1 MEDSPKAMEA
11 GLKPDSNYDDLK
23 ATQEEIIVSHNIET
37 QRGLSSRHIQFLA
50 LGGCIGTGLFVGSG
64 AALSTVG
71 PAPLLMGYI
80 AMSSVVYFIMNILGE
95 MTTYLPV
102 RGVSVPYFISRFTEP
117 SLGFAVGMLSLLM
130 CIMMKPLLT
139 IFFFTGYNYWYSFSM
154 LLASEVTAAGLVIE
168 YWPSSVSVGVWIAII
183 LIVILFLNIVAV
195 SWYGEAE
202 FWFASLKIIAI
213 IGLIILGIVLFFGG
227 GPNHDRLG
235 FRYWQQ
241 PGAFVEPY
249 LVPNVNTG
257 RFLAF
262 WTALIK
268 SGFSFIFS
276 PELITTAAGEA
287 VSPRRNIPKATNR
300 FIYRLFAFYVLG
312 SLVIGVTVAYND
324 KGLLRG
330 VASGGSGAGASPFV
344 IGIQNAGIAGLNHVI
359 NAAILISAF
368 SSGNSWVYAGSRT
381 LYSMACEGQAPKFFA
396 RCNKNGV
403 PYNAVLI
410 TWAIGLL
417 SFLNLSAS
425 GSTVFY
431 WFTNI
436 TTIGGFISWVI
447 VGVAYLRFRGALKFH
462 GLLESRPFKT
472 PFQPYGTYYA
482 MGFIS
487 LLAITNGYTIFFPGS
502 FTASGFLVSYIVFVI
517 FFVLYLGH
525 KLYYKTPW
533 MIKVSDIDIFS
544 GKGEIDRLEE
554 EDIEPKPRNWLERV
568 WWWVA

>member
-1 MEDSPKAMEA
+1 MDPSPKGMEEGKA
-11 GLKPDSNYDDLK
+11 PLDFYEESKTLQGEVEGIDSG
-23 ATQEEIIVSHNIET
+23 ET
-37 QRGLSSRHIQFLA
+37 HRGLSSRHIQFLA

-64 AALSTVG
+64 STLSTVG

-80 AMSSVVYFIMNILGE
+80 VMSSVVYFVMNMLGE

-102 RGVSVPYFISRFTEP
+102 RGVSVPYLINRFTEP
-117 SLGFAVGMLSLLM
+117 SLGFAV
-130 CIMMKPLLT
+130 
-139 IFFFTGYNYWYSFSM
+139 
-154 LLASEVTAAGLVIE
+154 ASEVTAAGLVIE
-168 YWPSSVSVGVWIAII
+168 YWQIDVSVGVWIAII
-183 LIVILFLNIVAV
+183 LLVILLLNIVAV

-213 IGLIILGIVLFFGG
+213 IGLIILGVVLFFGG

-235 FRYWQQ
+235 FRYWQN
-241 PGAFVEPY
+241 PGAFKEPY
-249 LVPNVNTG
+249 LVSNVSTG

-287 VSPRRNIPKATNR
+287 VAPRRNIPKATNR

-324 KGLLRG
+324 KNLLQG
-330 VASGGSGAGASPFV
+330 VASGSSGAGASPFV
-344 IGIQNAGIAGLNHVI
+344 IGIQNAGISGLNHVI
-359 NAAILISAF
+359 NAAILISAW

-381 LYSMACEGQAPKFFA
+381 LYSLACQGQAPQIFT
-396 RCNKNGV
+396 RCSKNGV
-403 PYNAVLI
+403 PYAAVLV

-417 SFLNLSAS
+417 AFLNLSSS
-425 GSTVFY
+425 GSDVFY

-436 TTIGGFISWVI
+436 TTVGGFISWVL
-447 VGVAYLRFRGALKFH
+447 VGIAYLRFRRALDSH
-462 GLLESRPFKT
+462 GMLESRPFKT

-482 MGFIS
+482 LVVVS

-517 FFVLYLGH
+517 FFALYFGH
-525 KLYYKTPW
+525 KIWYRTPGW
-533 MIKVSDIDIFS
+533 F
-544 GKGEIDRLEE
+544 RLPMLISSRAKRRLIGYVE
-554 EDIEPKPRNWLERV
+554 KQPRNWLERV
-568 WWWVA
+568 WWWIA

>member
-1 MEDSPKAMEA
+1 MKDSSKSLEA
-11 GLKPDSNYDDLK
+11 EVRSVSPYDDSK
-23 ATQEEIIVSHNIET
+23 AIQGEITGVHNSKT
-37 QRGLSSRHIQFLA
+37 QRGLSSRHVQFLA

-64 AALSTVG
+64 QSLSTVG

-80 AMSSVVYFIMNILGE
+80 VMSSIVYFVMNMLGE

-102 RGVSVPYFISRFTEP
+102 QGVSVPYLITRFTEP
-117 SLGFAVGMLSLLM
+117 SLGFAV
-130 CIMMKPLLT
+130 
-139 IFFFTGYNYWYSFSM
+139 
-154 LLASEVTAAGLVIE
+154 ASEVTASGLVIE
-168 YWPSSVSVGVWIAII
+168 YWQSPVNVGVWIAII
-183 LIVILFLNIVAV
+183 LVVILFLNIVAV

-202 FWFASLKIIAI
+202 FWFASLKILAI
-213 IGLIILGIVLFFGG
+213 LGLIILGVILFFGG

-235 FRYWQQ
+235 FRYWKT

-249 LVPNVNTG
+249 LVPSISTG

-262 WTALIK
+262 WTAMIK

-287 VSPRRNIPKATNR
+287 ASPRRNIPKAANR
-300 FIYRLFAFYVLG
+300 FIYL
-312 SLVIGVTVAYND
+312 AYND
-324 KGLLRG
+324 KSLLRNL
-330 VASGGSGAGASPFV
+330 GGSGAGASPFV
-344 IGIQNAGIAGLNHVI
+344 VGIQNAGISGLNHVI

-368 SSGNSWVYAGSRT
+368 SSGNSWVFAGSRT
-381 LYSMACEGQAPKFFA
+381 LYSLAGEGQAPKIFL

-436 TTIGGFISWVI
+436 TTIGGFVSWVV
-447 VGVAYLRFRGALKFH
+447 VGVAYLRFRSALDFH
-462 GLLESRPFKT
+462 GLLKSRPFIT
-472 PFQPYGTYYA
+472 PFQPYGAYYA
-482 MGFIS
+482 IVFVS
-487 LLAITNGYTIFFPGS
+487 LLAITNGYTVFFPGS
-502 FTASGFLVSYIVFVI
+502 FTASDFLVSYIVFVI
-517 FFVLYLGH
+517 FFVLYFGH

-533 MIKVSDIDIFS
+533 MIKVSELDIFS
-544 GKGEIDRLEE
+544 GKDEIDRLEE
-554 EDIEPKPRNWLERV
+554 EEIEPQPRNWLERV
-568 WWWVA
+568 WWWIA

>member
-1 MEDSPKAMEA
+1 
-11 GLKPDSNYDDLK
+11 
-23 ATQEEIIVSHNIET
+23 
-37 QRGLSSRHIQFLA
+37 
-50 LGGCIGTGLFVGSG
+50 
-64 AALSTVG
+64 
-71 PAPLLMGYI
+71 
-80 AMSSVVYFIMNILGE
+80 
-95 MTTYLPV
+95 
-102 RGVSVPYFISRFTEP
+102 
-117 SLGFAVGMLSLLM
+117 
-130 CIMMKPLLT
+130 
-139 IFFFTGYNYWYSFSM
+139 M

-183 LIVILFLNIVAV
+183 LIGKSSFQTTAYVRRLTENNLVILLLNIVAV

-213 IGLIILGIVLFFGG
+213 IGLIILGVVLFFGG

-235 FRYWQQ
+235 FRYWQR

-287 VSPRRNIPKATNR
+287 VAPRRNIPKATNR

-324 KGLLRG
+324 KNLLQG

-344 IGIQNAGIAGLNHVI
+344 VGIQNAGIAGLNHVI

-381 LYSMACEGQAPKFFA
+381 LYSMACEGQAPKFFT
-396 RCNKNGV
+396 RCTKHGV

-410 TWAIGLL
+410 TWSIGLL

-425 GSTVFY
+425 GATVFY

-436 TTIGGFISWVI
+436 TTIGGFISWVL
-447 VGVAYLRFRGALKFH
+447 VGVAYLVCCLCFQLI
-462 GLLESRPFKT
+462 GLHP
-472 PFQPYGTYYA
+472 
-482 MGFIS
+482 
-487 LLAITNGYTIFFPGS
+487 
-502 FTASGFLVSYIVFVI
+502 
-517 FFVLYLGH
+517 
-525 KLYYKTPW
+525 
-533 MIKVSDIDIFS
+533 
-544 GKGEIDRLEE
+544 
-554 EDIEPKPRNWLERV
+554 
-568 WWWVA
+568 